1 MKHIKS
7 ATWKT
12 VPGPEDIKRTELSNG
27 IVLLTR
33 PNFDTSSVV
42 VTGYLAS
49 GSWFDPPEKLG
60 LAYYTAQGLMRGTQ
74 RYNHQ
79 EIFNLL
85 ESAGASLSFGASV
98 RNVSF
103 GGRSLAEDLPLML
116 DTLAETMLNPTFP
129 ADQMEKLRARLL
141 TNLAIRAQ
149 DTADMASITFDRIL
163 FGDHPYG
170 FPEDGFPETVQN
182 IVREDLV
189 NFHKRQYGPR
199 GLVIVI
205 VGAVSP
211 LVALDEV
218 ERTLGGWSNPDQP
231 DYSSAPDFPL
241 LENDIRRHIS
251 IPGKSQ
257 SDLVMGAF
265 GPSRQSPDYLPAS
278 LGNNIL
284 GQFGMMGRI
293 GDVVREQAGLAYHAS
308 TSLNAWI
315 DAGSWEVSAGV
326 NPVNLQK
333 AIDLIISELER
344 FVKEP
349 VTTEELTD
357 SQSNYIGRLPL
368 SLESNSGVANALLNI
383 ERFNLGLDYYRRYPQ
398 LVREVTVQDVL
409 DTARRYIH
417 PSKLVIVS
425 AGTEV

>member
-1 MKHIKS
+1 MKLNKPAHWKS
-7 ATWKT
+7 L
-12 VPGPEDIKRTELSNG
+12 PGPADINRTELSNG

-33 PNFDTSSVV
+33 PNFNTSSVV
-42 VTGYLAS
+42 VSGYLAS
-49 GSWFDPPEKLG
+49 GSWFDPLEKLG
-60 LAYYTAQGLMRGTQ
+60 LAYFTAQGLMRGSQ

-103 GGRSLAEDLPLML
+103 GGRSLAEDLPLLL
-116 DTLAETMLNPTFP
+116 DTLAETMRNPTFP
-129 ADQMEKLRARLL
+129 GDQMEKLRARLV
-141 TNLAIRAQ
+141 TNLAIRSQ

-170 FPEDGFPETVQN
+170 FPEDGFPETMQN
-182 IVREDLV
+182 IVRDDLES
-189 NFHKRQYGPR
+189 FHKRHYGPR
-199 GLVIVI
+199 GLVLVV

-218 ERTLGGWSNPDQP
+218 ERTLGDWSNPDQP
-231 DYSSAPDFPL
+231 DYSAGPEFPKQ
-241 LENDIRRHIS
+241 EQVTRRHIS

-257 SDLVMGAF
+257 SDLVMGGF
-265 GPSRQSPDYLPAS
+265 GPHRLSPDFMPAS
-278 LGNNIL
+278 LGNSIL

-308 TSLNAWI
+308 TSLNAWM

-326 NPVNLQK
+326 NPLNLQK

-344 FVKEP
+344 FIKEP
-349 VTTEELTD
+349 VTAAELAD
-357 SQSNYIGRLPL
+357 SQSNFIGRLPL
-368 SLESNSGVANALLNI
+368 SLESNAGVASALINI
-383 ERFNLGLDYYRRYPQ
+383 ERFDLGLDYYWRYPQ
-398 LVREVTVQDVL
+398 LVQDVTVQNVL
-409 DTARRYIH
+409 DTAQRFIH
-417 PSKLVIVS
+417 PSKMVIVS
-425 AGTEV
+425 SGRDV